1 MSMSLACGEGVLH
14 ASVPGSRQDA
24 SPLRYAQYTSACK
37 DTMRFAGQP
46 GAGPGRPAP
55 EGLCSETSRS
65 PCELP
70 AAYSI
75 LAPARRPT
83 YNEAARPLA
92 QEGQEGGQMISTARI
107 DELTRRLVEGGGSD
121 LHLKVDVP
129 PVVRVRGLLSYL
141 EGYEALRKEDT
152 EAILEDIIP
161 GNVRGEFER
170 EGEADFS
177 YVTPELGRFRVN
189 AFKQRGAVSIA
200 MRYIPFG
207 VPRLEDLNLPDVVRQ
222 LAREERGIILV
233 TGTTGSGKS
242 TTLASMLDLVNRSVS
257 KHIVTIEDPIEYLHR
272 DDKSII
278 NQREVGT
285 DTSSFA
291 RALRRVLR
299 QDPDIILIGE
309 IRDSESAQIALSAAE
324 TGHLVLSTLHT
335 VDATETV
342 NRMIDLFPPQDRGQ
356 VRIML
361 AGTLKGILGQRL
373 VRTKDGGRV
382 PACEVMVTTGRIQD
396 FIVDPA
402 QTAQIQQAIA
412 EGEYYGM
419 QTFDQALLKLVE
431 EGAIEYEEALR
442 TSSRPQNFKLMVEA
456 LGVSAR

>member
-1 MSMSLACGEGVLH
+1 M
-14 ASVPGSRQDA
+14 
-24 SPLRYAQYTSACK
+24 
-37 DTMRFAGQP
+37 
-46 GAGPGRPAP
+46 
-55 EGLCSETSRS
+55 
-65 PCELP
+65 
-70 AAYSI
+70 
-75 LAPARRPT
+75 
-83 YNEAARPLA
+83 
-92 QEGQEGGQMISTARI
+92 
-107 DELTRRLVEGGGSD
+107 GGSD

-129 PVVRVRGLLSYL
+129 PVVRVNGLLSYL
-141 EGYEALRKEDT
+141 EGYEALRKEDA

-161 GNVRGEFER
+161 ENLRGEFER

-177 YVTPELGRFRVN
+177 HEVPGLGRFRVN
-189 AFKQRGAVSIA
+189 AFKQRGAISIA

-207 VPRLEDLNLPDVVRQ
+207 VPRLEDLNVPGVVRQ

-242 TTLASMLDLVNRSVS
+242 TTLASMLDLVNHSES

-285 DTSSFA
+285 DTASFA

-309 IRDSESAQIALSAAE
+309 IRDSETAQIALSAAE

-342 NRMIDLFPPQDRGQ
+342 NRMIDLFPLHERGQ

-361 AGTLKGILGQRL
+361 AGTLKGIIGQRL
-373 VRTKDGGRV
+373 IRTKDGGRV
-382 PACEVMVTTGRIQD
+382 PACEIMVTTGRIQD

-402 QTAQIQQAIA
+402 QTGQIQQAIA

-431 EGAIEYEEALR
+431 EDRVEYAEALR
-442 TSSRPQNFKLMVEA
+442 VSSSPQNFKLMVQA